1 MTSKMA
7 LKKKIASNGAKKGVI
22 IACGG
27 TGGHLFPGIAIAEQL
42 ISRGRKVILL
52 ISEKEIDQIAS
63 QAYPHLRFEQLPSV
77 AAPKPWSP
85 KMFPFL
91 SKLRKGVKRTKQLIK
106 EIDADTVI
114 GMGGFTSTA
123 PLLAAKMAGCVGMIH
138 EANAIPGRAN
148 RLNARIARFALC
160 GWEACKKHLPS
171 KKAKVVGTPVR
182 SGLYKLPEPAAARQH
197 FGLEKDRFT
206 LMVMGG
212 SQGAHGI
219 NEAVVEMLQFFEPEL
234 IQMLHITGQ
243 EDFKEVSAGYA
254 KTEIRSHVVPFTS
267 EIEQAYAACD
277 LAVCRSGASSLTEMS
292 VIGLPGI
299 LVPYPHATD
308 DHQNRNA
315 DVFVEKDACVV
326 IQQKDL
332 TAEVLARTIAEL
344 GTNSD
349 RLKTMGENMKTLA
362 PKHAARAIRQ
372 LVEMTAPA

>member
-1 MTSKMA
+1 MA
-7 LKKKIASNGAKKGVI
+7 LKKKITSTNGKKGVL

-52 ISEKEIDQIAS
+52 ISEKQIDQIAS
-63 QAYPHLRFEQLPSV
+63 QPYSHLRFEQLPGV

-91 SKLRKGVKRTKQLIK
+91 MKLRQAVKRTRQLIK

-123 PLLAAKMAGCVGMIH
+123 PLIAAKMSKCVGMVH

-148 RLNARIARFALC
+148 KLNAKIAKFALC
-160 GWEACKKHLPS
+160 GWSACEPHFPAKKV
-171 KKAKVVGTPVR
+171 KVVGTPVR
-182 SGLYKLPEPAAARQH
+182 SSLYKLPDQAAARQH

-212 SQGAHGI
+212 SQGARGI

-243 EDFKEVSAGYA
+243 DDFKEVSAGYA
-254 KTEIRSHVVPFTS
+254 KTEIRSHVVPFTN
-267 EIEQAYAACD
+267 EIDQAYAACD

-292 VIGLPGI
+292 VVGLPGI

-315 DVFVEKDACVV
+315 DVFVDGDACVV
-326 IQQKDL
+326 IQQADL
-332 TAEVLARTIAEL
+332 SAEVLARTIAEI
-344 GTNSD
+344 GTNPD
-349 RLKTMGENMKTLA
+349 RLKEMGENMKKLA
-362 PKHAARAIRQ
+362 PENAARKIRK
-372 LVEMTAPA
+372 LVEMVAPG